1 VQVVY
6 YIILVPMVYV
16 AFAVFFAGIVV
27 RLVKIFRE
35 PRNPTTLQIYPERK
49 HRWLWA
55 LHDTFLLPTVRRHNP
70 LFWVFLMLFHICFLL
85 LIVGHLELI
94 REFGVFQIIEHE
106 VFLGRG
112 FIGLILSAC
121 VLYFLFRRFRSPVRE
136 LSVPEDYYLLVLLFL
151 TVFFGSQMDWAR
163 QWYEYGNLSVE
174 DYRAYLFSL
183 VSLRP
188 ELSSEVTESGHS
200 FMLVLHVFFANLF
213 LMFFPFS
220 QLMHSFLSLP
230 MNKLRRG

>member
-1 VQVVY
+1 MQVVY

-16 AFAVFFAGIVV
+16 AFAVFFAGIAV

-85 LIVGHLELI
+85 LIIGHLELMG
-94 REFGVFQIIEHE
+94 EFHAFQIIEHE

>member
-16 AFAVFFAGIVV
+16 AFAVFFAGIAV

-85 LIVGHLELI
+85 LIIGHLELMG
-94 REFGVFQIIEHE
+94 EFHAFQIIEHE

>member
-1 VQVVY
+1 MQVVY

-106 VFLGRG
+106 VFLGSG
-112 FIGLILSAC
+112 FIGLILSVC